1 MQIYNPQGYNYWTV
15 CLATQT
21 VFNQKYFQIYDNL
34 VFSSRRAFMHSSPLF
49 RNAALNSSAS
59 LDALEFYHPQS
70 YLVFQVLSLLL
81 LVVAPVHT
89 PDKVVEVVL
98 EEFLTFSF
106 TH

>member
-1 MQIYNPQGYNYWTV
+1 MQPYNPQDYNYWIV

-49 RNAALNSSAS
+49 CNAALNSSAS

-70 YLVFQVLSLLL
+70 YLVLQVLRLLL
-81 LVVAPVHT
+81 LVVTTVDT
-89 PDKVVEVVL
+89 PDKVMEVVL
-98 EEFLTFSF
+98 EEFLTFSL